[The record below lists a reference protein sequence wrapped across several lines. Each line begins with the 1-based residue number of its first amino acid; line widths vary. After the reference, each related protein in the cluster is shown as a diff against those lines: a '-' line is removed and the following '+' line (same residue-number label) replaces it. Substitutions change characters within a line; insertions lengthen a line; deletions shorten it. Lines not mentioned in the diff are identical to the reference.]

1 MEAVLRKVDFKYLKA
16 KRLKAKYLE
25 KVLRKS
31 TQKKYSE
38 KDDWAC
44 WVPNHHAGNMLD
56 DY

>member
-1 MEAVLRKVDFKYLKA
+1 MEAVLRQVDFKYLKA